1 MVEVYES
8 RADEERYQYHE
19 AQSLRVGLLLPS
31 SEKQA
36 GGQKFDK
43 RITETVAS
51 FTATGFS
58 VKDEP
63 AKDGNIVEPLNRLA
77 ARAG

>member
-1 MVEVYES
+1 
-8 RADEERYQYHE
+8 
-19 AQSLRVGLLLPS
+19 VGLLLPS

-51 FTATGFS
+51 FAATGFS
-58 VKDEP
+58 AKDEP